1 MSGNFFIKDI
11 NGSKV
16 NPYQKPLAL
25 YLRLLKCFAL
35 PGSTIIDVTTGSGSL
50 EVAAMEPTAPKDL
63 VFISF
68 EKNKYQASN
77 AVTRFDNVCEIA
89 VDKNNVPVDVEAERM
104 HHEKK

>member
-1 MSGNFFIKDI
+1 
-11 NGSKV
+11 
-16 NPYQKPLAL
+16 
-25 YLRLLKCFAL
+25 
-35 PGSTIIDVTTGSGSL
+35 
-50 EVAAMEPTAPKDL
+50 MEPTAPKDL